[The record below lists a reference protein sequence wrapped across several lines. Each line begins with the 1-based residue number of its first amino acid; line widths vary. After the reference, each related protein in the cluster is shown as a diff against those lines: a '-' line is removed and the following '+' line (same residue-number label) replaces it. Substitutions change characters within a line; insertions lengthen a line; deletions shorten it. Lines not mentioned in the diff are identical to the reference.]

1 MIYSWW
7 WIWLAFMLVLLVTPA
22 SYGWGY
28 RGWGP
33 PIPTYWQRQRV
44 ARGYPF
50 GGRSP
55 HTHTT
60 WGYGGD
66 FIWMFLFI
74 FALWALWGMW
84 WR

>member
-1 MIYSWW
+1 MIYSAW
-7 WIWLAFMLVLLVTPA
+7 WIWLAFMFVLLVTPA

-33 PIPTYWQRQRV
+33 PLPSYVQRQRV

-50 GGRSP
+50 AGRPP

-66 FIWMFLFI
+66 LIWALVFIL
-74 FALWALWGMW
+74 ALWALGWIW
-84 WR
+84 